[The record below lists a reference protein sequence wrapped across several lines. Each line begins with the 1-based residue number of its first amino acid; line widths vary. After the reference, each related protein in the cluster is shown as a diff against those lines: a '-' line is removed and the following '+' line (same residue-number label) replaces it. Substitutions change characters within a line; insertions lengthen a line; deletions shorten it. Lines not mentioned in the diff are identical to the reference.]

1 MKGPAPH
8 KSDPP
13 AGGLAALSDNDLL
26 VRLKGAGMD
35 QQADLFGELVRRYKD
50 RIVHFLYRY
59 VGDRSTAED
68 LGQEAFIRVFRNIA
82 EFDPASKFSTWLYT
96 IAANLAKDEFK
107 RRVRH
112 PAKSLDWKSTK
123 ASDTT
128 RDLPGAQADERI
140 EPDVYLQRRELRDQ
154 INQALSRLK
163 DEDREVLV
171 LREVQHM
178 AYEDISTILT
188 VPIGTVKSRISRAR
202 TAFTAVWLELSRE
215 SGDER

>member
-1 MKGPAPH
+1 MKGPPPRKPEA
-8 KSDPP
+8 P
-13 AGGLAALSDNDLL
+13 AGGLAALPDNDLL
-26 VRLKGAGMD
+26 IQLKSAGID
-35 QQADLFGELVRRYKD
+35 QQTDLFGELVRRYKD

-68 LGQEAFIRVFRNIA
+68 LGQEAFIRVFRNIL

-96 IAANLAKDEFK
+96 IATNLAKDEFK
-107 RRVRH
+107 RRARH
-112 PAKSLDWKSTK
+112 PAKSLDWKSTE

-140 EPDVYLQRRELRDQ
+140 EPDIYLQRRELRDQ

-171 LREVQHM
+171 LREIQHM
-178 AYEDISTILT
+178 AYEDISMILN

-202 TAFTAVWLELSRE
+202 SAFTAVWLELSR
-215 SGDER
+215 GNDP